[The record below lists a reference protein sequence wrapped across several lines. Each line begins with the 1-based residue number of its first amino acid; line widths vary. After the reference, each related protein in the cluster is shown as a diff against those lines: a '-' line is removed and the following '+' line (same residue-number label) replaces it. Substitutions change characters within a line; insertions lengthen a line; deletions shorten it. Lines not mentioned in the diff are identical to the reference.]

1 MVRKIINIILIAS
14 LITGMT
20 GCEALQRKFT
30 RKKKA
35 KAVRPMFYRKG
46 EGETTRPP
54 SELYITHYIY
64 WKAWM
69 DDLINNAGT
78 NKKRDKRACDEAVS
92 DLLDMKKYLEGEKKE
107 ELDKYIN
114 ETRKLTDK
122 IAAGSLTKMRLG
134 RIKQQ
139 LDGVKRRIMQKFRYK
154 KVKGFIKSD

>member
-1 MVRKIINIILIAS
+1 
-14 LITGMT
+14 
-20 GCEALQRKFT
+20 
-30 RKKKA
+30 
-35 KAVRPMFYRKG
+35 
-46 EGETTRPP
+46 
-54 SELYITHYIY
+54 
-64 WKAWM
+64 M